1 MLIVGGSN
9 SQVLSHELSKELG
22 VKEILLDYKKFPDGE
37 TYVRIPAEVNSETVA
52 VVQSM
57 AHNPDE
63 YLMEYFLLVRT
74 LRDLGAKKIVGVIPY
89 FAYARQ
95 DARFRPGEAIS
106 LHIVRDLLEQVGTD
120 MLITFDLHL
129 HREGNLDE
137 LFNIPV
143 VNLTAMEALAGYI
156 VTHFKYETPIVIAP
170 DEEAEKWAKVA
181 AKALGGASFDVL
193 AKKRDVRTGEIEI
206 APKNLT
212 VEGKDVLIVDDI
224 ISTGGTMA
232 TAVKMTKVQGA
243 KRIVAACTHPLLI
256 GGAYTNILRAGA
268 DALIGTN
275 SIESPV
281 SVVSI
286 APIIAKAISDSLE

>member
-1 MLIVGGSN
+1 
-9 SQVLSHELSKELG
+9 
-22 VKEILLDYKKFPDGE
+22 
-37 TYVRIPAEVNSETVA
+37 
-52 VVQSM
+52 
-57 AHNPDE
+57 
-63 YLMEYFLLVRT
+63 
-74 LRDLGAKKIVGVIPY
+74 
-89 FAYARQ
+89 Q
-95 DARFRPGEAIS
+95 DARFRSGEAIS

-129 HREGNLDE
+129 HREGNPNE

-143 VNLTAMEALAGYI
+143 VNLTAMEALAEYV
-156 VTHFKYETPIVIAP
+156 VTQFKFENSIAIAP

-206 APKNLT
+206 APKNLA

-224 ISTGGTMA
+224 VSTGGTMA
-232 TAVKMTKVQGA
+232 TAVKMIKVQGA
-243 KRIVAACTHPLLI
+243 KRVVAACTHPLLI

-281 SVVSI
+281 SIVSI
-286 APIIAKAISDSLE
+286 APILAKAISDTLK

>member
-1 MLIVGGSN
+1 MLIIGGSN
-9 SQVLSHELSKELG
+9 SQSLSHELSKELR

-37 TYVRIPAEVNSETVA
+37 TYVRIPAEVNNETVA

-95 DARFRPGEAIS
+95 DARFRSGEAIS

-129 HREGNLDE
+129 HREGNPNE

-143 VNLTAMEALAGYI
+143 VNLTAMEALAEYV
-156 VTHFKYETPIVIAP
+156 VTQFKFENSIAIAP

-206 APKNLT
+206 APKKLA

-224 ISTGGTMA
+224 VSTGGTMA
-232 TAVKMTKVQGA
+232 TAVKIIKVQGA
-243 KRIVAACTHPLLI
+243 KRVVAACTHPLLI

-281 SVVSI
+281 SIVSI
-286 APIIAKAISDSLE
+286 APILAKAISDTLK

>member
-1 MLIVGGSN
+1 MK
-9 SQVLSHELSKELG
+9 SKP
-22 VKEILLDYKKFPDGE
+22 V
-37 TYVRIPAEVNSETVA
+37 V

-57 AHNPDE
+57 AHCPNE

-120 MLITFDLHL
+120 MLITLDLHL
-129 HREGNLDE
+129 HREGNPIE

-143 VNLTAMEALAGYI
+143 VNLTAMEALAGYVI
-156 VTHFKYETPIVIAP
+156 THFKFETPVVIAP

-181 AKALGGASFDVL
+181 AKAFGGVSFDVL
-193 AKKRDVRTGEIEI
+193 TKKRDVRTGEIEI
-206 APKNLT
+206 ALKKLT
-212 VEGKDVLIVDDI
+212 VDGKDVLIVDDI
-224 ISTGGTMA
+224 VSTGGTMA
-232 TAVKMTKVQGA
+232 TAVKMIKIQGA
-243 KRIVAACTHPLLI
+243 KRVVAACTHPLLI
-256 GGAYTNILRAGA
+256 GGAYPNILRAGA
-268 DALIGTN
+268 EALIGTN

-286 APIIAKAISDSLE
+286 VPILAKAISDSLE